1 MDLVE
6 DATPSSANTS
16 DEFERLKSS
25 IVSLISHELRTPL
38 TYVSA
43 SVEMIE
49 MALENP
55 QMKQDIR
62 RFLGIIDQGVKQLNT
77 IVDELLLF
85 SSLEKNTPEQVT
97 PQVRSGVDI
106 RLLVNDILNLLVPS
120 IAAKE
125 LVQTLDFPAEL
136 PTLTTDSGKLS
147 EVLLQLVTNAI
158 KFTPN
163 GGQIAL
169 HLRQEGQTLVFTI
182 SDTGPG
188 IPPEIQ
194 EKIFMPFFQKEHY
207 LIREHGGLGLG
218 LTLAQR
224 LCHFLGADLKMDSS
238 PAGTTVTM
246 RLPLPKDDVHSGPD
260 VQKVLGQMQALSKSN
275 AQKDE
280 ELSTLKSQL
289 LRYTEDLRRAYQS
302 NDQKQAEIE
311 SVYVDMIRGFAAA
324 LEARDPYT
332 RGRSQRI
339 AAYADLVAEALGLPA
354 EEREWLQKGC
364 VLCDIGYIGIS
375 DDILHK
381 DGIRAL
387 TQEEKLHIQ
396 NHTLIGAQMVRSIKA
411 FEPIVPLLM
420 HHHENWNGTGY
431 PHQLA
436 GEAIPF
442 LARIIRIVDAFDAML
457 SDRSYRPRFSPDYA
471 LSEIQK
477 CAGTQFDPEL
487 VKLFSGLW
495 ETGQLQALIAS
506 LVQEERT
513 ALS

>member
-1 MDLVE
+1 ME
-6 DATPSSANTS
+6 EPTPSSANPS

-85 SSLEKNTPEQVT
+85 SSLEKNTPDQIA

-106 RLLVNDILNLLVPS
+106 RLLVHDILNLLAPS
-120 IAAKE
+120 IAAKQLE
-125 LVQTLDFPAEL
+125 QTLDFPAEL

-147 EVLLQLVTNAI
+147 EVLLQLLTNAI

-163 GGQIAL
+163 GGKIAL
-169 HLRQEGQTLVFTI
+169 TLAQDDQALILTVA
-182 SDTGPG
+182 DTGPG

-224 LCHFLGADLKMDSS
+224 LCHFLGAQLQMSSS
-238 PAGTTVTM
+238 PAGTTFTM
-246 RLPLPKDDVHSGPD
+246 RLPLPKDTGHSGPD
-260 VQKVLGQMQALSKSN
+260 VQKVLGQMQALSQSN

-280 ELSTLKSQL
+280 ELSSLKSQL
-289 LRYTEDLRRAYQS
+289 LRYTEDLHRAYQS

-339 AAYADLVAEALGLPA
+339 AAYADLVAEALDLPA

-436 GEAIPF
+436 GENIPF

-471 LSEIQK
+471 LGEIQK

-513 ALS
+513 TLS